1 MERDAFLAYLDADF
15 RRLRDVAADPAATVP
30 TCPEWTVDDLRRHV
44 ATVYLHKVET
54 MRRGGNPDPWPPD
67 LTGEAT
73 TALLDRSHA
82 ALIDEFATR
91 ADSDRASTW
100 YDSDQSVGFWVRRM
114 AHETV
119 IHRVDAELA
128 AGEPI
133 AVIPADLAADGIDE
147 VLETFLAYASRK
159 WPEDFGDLLR
169 DDGAVL
175 VATGGARWL
184 VRVGQGAVRVV
195 PDTAGQAAAQVSG
208 DPAAVLLWLWRRAG
222 DEAVRIDGDAAAVRR
237 LREMME
243 AATQ

>member
-44 ATVYLHKVET
+44 ATTYLHKVET
-54 MRRGGNPDPWPPD
+54 MRRGGSPDPWPPD
-67 LTGEAT
+67 LDGEAT
-73 TALLDRSHA
+73 TALLDRSYAELLDAFA
-82 ALIDEFATR
+82 AR
-91 ADSDRASTW
+91 ADTDRAPTW
-100 YDSDQSVGFWVRRM
+100 YDPDQTVGFWVRRM

-133 AVIPADLAADGIDE
+133 AGIPADLAADGIDE

-169 DDGAVL
+169 DDDAVL
-175 VATGGARWL
+175 VATGGAAL
-184 VRVGQGAVRVV
+184 A
-195 PDTAGQAAAQVSG
+195 
-208 DPAAVLLWLWRRAG
+208 RAG
-222 DEAVRIDGDAAAVRR
+222 PPGHRAGRPGHRRSGRGPGQRRSRGRAALVVAAGGRR
-237 LREMME
+237 GGAHRR
-243 AATQ
+243 